1 MHKMMLSILLAGAM
15 AGAVGCGGGG
25 AKYHVNDNALAG
37 ASVQEKQ
44 GVLAAQQEK
53 EVAKTEQSKAE
64 ADLRGIETELDLA
77 ENEYKTTKL
86 QLDSAKLNQKAV
98 EQSGDV
104 TKKQQVVND
113 TRVAQL
119 GVKSAD
125 AKVDW
130 LSKKRKWI
138 KAQRDAAD
146 AHYAAADSRL
156 ELEKAKLAQQ
166 KGIKPSDDFN
176 LMNFETDNMKKQQT
190 YSEARMD
197 ADKMQ
202 ADVDRMQ
209 RDYEVQKTTFESA
222 KSASSH

>member
-1 MHKMMLSILLAGAM
+1 MREMWISLLLVGA
-15 AGAVGCGGGG
+15 AACGGSG
-25 AKYHVNDNALAG
+25 AKYHVNDNALAT

-53 EVAKTEQSKAE
+53 EVAKTEQAKAE
-64 ADLRGIETELDLA
+64 ADLKNIENEVDIA
-77 ENEYKTTKL
+77 ENEYKTAKL
-86 QLDSAKLNQKAV
+86 QLENAKTTAKMG
-98 EQSGDV
+98 EQSGDANRKAQGTHDV
-104 TKKQQVVND
+104 
-113 TRVAQL
+113 RVAEL

-146 AHYAAADSRL
+146 DHYAAADSRL

-176 LMNFETDNMKKQQT
+176 VMNFETDNLKKQQK
-190 YSEARMD
+190 YSESRMD

-202 ADVDRMQ
+202 ADVDRLE
-209 RDYEVQKTTFESA
+209 RDYHAQLSTFEQS
-222 KSASSH
+222 KR